1 MKVHNTKGPFGW
13 KGGKVGGYK
22 MVGKWKS
29 GRIEKILIS
38 LIFIWLG
45 VKKWRDGKSEFV

>member
-1 MKVHNTKGPFGW
+1 MRGQ
-13 KGGKVGGYK
+13 K

-29 GRIEKILIS
+29 ERIEKILIS

-45 VKKWRDGKSEFV
+45 LGVKKSKDEKSEFV